1 MALMITEDCT
11 LCDACVDP
19 CPNFAITAGED
30 IYVIDPSLCTE
41 CVGAEDEPQ
50 CVLECPSNAI
60 IPDPDFPESKEE
72 LLEKYKKMHD

>member
-19 CPNFAITAGED
+19 CPNDAISAGD
-30 IYVIDPSLCTE
+30 PVYVIDAMRCTE

-50 CVLECPSNAI
+50 CVLECPSECIVSN
-60 IPDPDFPESKEE
+60 PDWRETEQQ
-72 LLEKYKKMHD
+72 LQEKYEMLHG